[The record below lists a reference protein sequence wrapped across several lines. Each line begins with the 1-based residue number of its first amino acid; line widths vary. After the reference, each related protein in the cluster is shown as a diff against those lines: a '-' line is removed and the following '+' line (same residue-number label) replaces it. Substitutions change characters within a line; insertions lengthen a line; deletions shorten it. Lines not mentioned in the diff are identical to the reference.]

1 MNYLSCEEVARKM
14 GITVRR
20 IQQMCKQG
28 EIAGAVKDGRNW
40 RIPENAVFP
49 GSAEKKKPLPVGV
62 SDFKSAATDYYY
74 VDKTL
79 LIRDF
84 LDTRPMVSLFTRP
97 RRFGKTL
104 NIDML
109 RVFFEKTQEN
119 TSCYFKDKKIWKCG
133 EAYTRHQGQY
143 PVIFLTFKDVKCFT
157 WEETFQKICKLIS
170 LEFIRHVE
178 LEESSRLSVY
188 EKEQYRR
195 IAGGNADDL
204 DYQMGLQFLSLL
216 LHKHYGKACV
226 IIIDEYDI
234 PIQQGENYGFYSDAV
249 HFIRNFFSGGLKDN
263 PHLNFGFLTGVL
275 QVAKE
280 SIFSD
285 MNNLK
290 ISSVL
295 DENGSEYFGFTSDEV
310 KSILTYYG
318 KGDKFR
324 EICEWY
330 GGYHFGAADIFCPW
344 DVINHVDRLC
354 SEPEAKPSSYWIN
367 TSGNELVKCFIDK
380 ANKTTRDE
388 IEQLLDG
395 RAVEK
400 SVRLDLTYDEIDNN
414 IENLWSV
421 LFMTG
426 YLTQTGSTKQGAYQ
440 LVIPNKEVMEVYRLQ
455 IQEWFREQVFGNTEQ
470 LADFWK
476 SLEEGKTDEIEK
488 YLTRTLGN
496 SISVFDTK
504 APEHEKEN
512 SYHTFLVGLL
522 VGNSDWLVKSN
533 VEAGDGFADIIV
545 ETEDPDA
552 GIIIELKY
560 SKEIAGME
568 KACEKA
574 IAQIKERRY
583 DDYLRNDGRQ
593 EILIYGMAFC
603 RKKCRITAEKMP
615 RIRS

>member
-1 MNYLSCEEVARKM
+1 MAESLKLPIGVDNFKK
-14 GITVRR
+14 IRR
-20 IQQMCKQG
+20 
-28 EIAGAVKDGRNW
+28 DG
-40 RIPENAVFP
+40 F
-49 GSAEKKKPLPVGV
+49 
-62 SDFKSAATDYYY
+62 YY
-74 VDKTL
+74 VDKTGLIEQL
-79 LIRDF
+79 LERWGE
-84 LDTRPMVSLFTRP
+84 VNLFTRP

-104 NIDML
+104 NMSML
-109 RVFFEKTQEN
+109 RNFFEIGTDPLLFDGLYI
-119 TSCYFKDKKIWKCG
+119 SRKKELC
-133 EAYTRHQGQY
+133 EAYLGKY
-143 PVIFLTFKDVKCFT
+143 PVV
-157 WEETFQKICKLIS
+157 
-170 LEFIRHVE
+170 
-178 LEESSRLSVY
+178 
-188 EKEQYRR
+188 
-195 IAGGNADDL
+195 
-204 DYQMGLQFLSLL
+204 FLSLKNAEGLSFEEAKYQLAELIGMEAERFLFL
-216 LHKHYGKACV
+216 LESERLTDNEKSRYRALIELRGGQYAMDDRTLASSLQVLSQLLYKHYGKKT
-226 IIIDEYDI
+226 IILIDEYDVPLDKAFQHGCYKEMVALI
-234 PIQQGENYGFYSDAV
+234 RGLFGKALKTNESLQFAV
-249 HFIRNFFSGGLKDN
+249 
-263 PHLNFGFLTGVL
+263 LTGCLRVS
-275 QVAKE
+275 KE
-280 SIFSD
+280 SIFTGL
-285 MNNLK
+285 NNLK
-290 ISSVL
+290 ILSIADARF
-295 DENGSEYFGFTSDEV
+295 DEQFGFTEDEV
-310 KSILTYYG
+310 KTLLKAYR
-318 KGDKFR
+318 R
-324 EICEWY
+324 ETHLAEMKEWY
-330 GGYHFGAADIFCPW
+330 DGYRFGTADIFCPW

-367 TSGNELVKCFIDK
+367 TSGNELVKRFIDK

-426 YLTQTGSTKQGAYQ
+426 YLTQTGSTKQGVYQ
-440 LVIPNKEVMEVYRLQ
+440 LIIPNKEVMEVYRLQ

-476 SLEEGKTDEIEK
+476 SLEEGKTDEVEK

-504 APEHEKEN
+504 APEREKEN

-522 VGNSDWLVKSN
+522 AGNSDWLVKSN

-574 IAQIKERRY
+574 ITQIKDRRY
-583 DDYLRNDGRQ
+583 DDYLRNDDRQ

-603 RKKCRITAEKMP
+603 RKKCRVVAE
-615 RIRS
+615 RIE